1 MLGAVIAAKTH
12 KLKFVVYTHEIRG
25 GPNVTLLAA
34 AGTGQ
39 GNFSALGWGSFL
51 TVDNLLVDG
60 PAADSPLVGSFTGVA
75 AITTKGGIADGG
87 LFAVDQ
93 FRFGP
98 ASKYNGSTIS
108 VIGTGYV
115 ISTPYLPTTAA
126 PVFVFKWDF
135 SLSKLH

>member
-1 MLGAVIAAKTH
+1 
-12 KLKFVVYTHEIRG
+12 
-25 GPNVTLLAA
+25 
-34 AGTGQ
+34 
-39 GNFSALGWGSFL
+39 
-51 TVDNLLVDG
+51 VDG

-108 VIGTGYV
+108 VIGILANPLNGPWELSVVAGTGHFRGYTGYV